1 MIGKAAICIDKTKSI
16 KKTAK
21 KVVIWLII
29 KKKFRY
35 LHLNFFREDFGQR
48 NSLKKMSQKLN
59 NNNKYQ

>member
-1 MIGKAAICIDKTKSI
+1 MIGSTVICIDKMKSI

-35 LHLNFFREDFGQR
+35 LHLNFLGRISDNEIR
-48 NSLKKMSQKLN
+48 SKKCRKN
-59 NNNKYQ
+59 

>member
-1 MIGKAAICIDKTKSI
+1 MIGSTVICIDKMKSI

-29 KKKFRY
+29 KKKIPIFA
-35 LHLNFFREDFGQR
+35 LEFFREDFGQR